1 VPRGELAIIW
11 DPAVAINVGLVAVI
25 MVLELG
31 QAWDPGED
39 DGF

>member
-1 VPRGELAIIW
+1 VPRGELAVIW
-11 DPAVAINVGLVAVI
+11 DLAGDQRGFVAVI